1 MDLPPDAKIHPVVHV
16 SQLKQHIPPSV
27 ESSSD
32 LTTISTDPM
41 EQLKPEKILDIRL
54 IQRGAS
60 TITQHLVKWSLL
72 PPELATWEEAND
84 LQRRFPDTLS

>member
-1 MDLPPDAKIHPVVHV
+1 
-16 SQLKQHIPPSV
+16 
-27 ESSSD
+27 
-32 LTTISTDPM
+32 M
-41 EQLKPEKILDIRL
+41 EQLKPEKILDIRLIQRL

-84 LQRRFPDTLS
+84 LQRRFPDILRTSWM